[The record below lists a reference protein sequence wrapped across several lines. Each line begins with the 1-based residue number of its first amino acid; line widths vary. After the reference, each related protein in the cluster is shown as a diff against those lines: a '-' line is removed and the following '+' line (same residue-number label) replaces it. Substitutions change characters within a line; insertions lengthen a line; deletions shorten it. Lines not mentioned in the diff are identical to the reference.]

1 MTPFPRLYAIA
12 DAAFGDP
19 VRIALALF
27 DAGVRLVQ
35 LRDKGA
41 ASGRLLDQARRI
53 VAAAPA
59 GASLI
64 VNDRADVALLAGA
77 AGVHVGQDDLPAAH
91 ARRIVG
97 DGKLVGVST
106 HDLEQAASAASEPVD
121 YLAVGPVFKTSTK
134 ADAAPVVGVEG
145 LARICEAVD
154 RPVAAIGGVTLDA
167 LGEVFDAGAASAA
180 VVSDLLGRGDVRR
193 RAEAFLARLRALGVA

>member
-1 MTPFPRLYAIA
+1 MTPLPRLYAIA

-27 DAGVRLVQ
+27 DAGVGLVQ

-53 VAAAPA
+53 VAVAPA

-64 VNDRADVALLAGA
+64 VNDRADVARLAGA
-77 AGVHVGQDDLPAAH
+77 AGVHVGQDDLPASD

-97 DGKLVGVST
+97 GGKLVGVST
-106 HDLEQAASAASEPVD
+106 HDLEQAAAATSEPVD
-121 YLAVGPVFKTSTK
+121 YLAVGPIFETSTK
-134 ADAAPVVGVEG
+134 ADAAPVVGVDG

-154 RPVAAIGGVTLDA
+154 RPVVAIGGVTLGA
-167 LGEVFDAGAASAA
+167 LGEVFAAGAASAA
-180 VVSDLLGRGDVRR
+180 VVSDLVGRGDVRR
-193 RAEAFLARLRALGVA
+193 RAEAFRARLDALGIA